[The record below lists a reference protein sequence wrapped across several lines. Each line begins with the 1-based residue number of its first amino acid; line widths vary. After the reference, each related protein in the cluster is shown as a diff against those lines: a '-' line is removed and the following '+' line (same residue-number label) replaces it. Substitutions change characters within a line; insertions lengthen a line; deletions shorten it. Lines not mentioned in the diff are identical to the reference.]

1 MTSPPEPPAAAPDVA
16 PPSGPSEPTEEPPA
30 RTPLFGKI
38 VVALALLIAVIGIA
52 GANITV
58 PYVIFSPGDATPVDD
73 YLKISDARTYAHKGS
88 LLLLTVRVSNGRPNV
103 WRFLQAS
110 LDDDSKVEG
119 EDDYFGGTPRKKVD
133 RQDVQA
139 MAESQLAAQQAALT
153 RLGYDVTVTGR
164 GASVQ
169 KVYADSPAATA
180 GLRVGDVITSING
193 QPVRVTDDVGSIV
206 RAQPVGT
213 DFSVVVRRGGQDETI
228 AVTSAAAPSG
238 EIEGKPYLGIGAV
251 TDGLKVE
258 LPVKIKIATGDVSG
272 PSGGLAFA
280 LTIID
285 DLTRG
290 DLTGGRKIAVTGTID
305 GSGRVGEVGGVP
317 QKAVA
322 ARHAGARLMI
332 VPRAEVRDARTKAGD
347 MKVVG
352 VDTLDQAL
360 AALRADGGAAIPA
373 RTG

>member
-1 MTSPPEPPAAAPDVA
+1 MTSPTEPPAAAPDVA
-16 PPSGPSEPTEEPPA
+16 PPSGPHETGDDAPA
-30 RTPLFGKI
+30 RTPLFGKV
-38 VVALALLIAVIGIA
+38 VVALALLLAVVGIA
-52 GANITV
+52 GANITL

-73 YLKISDARTYAHKGS
+73 YLKISDARTYDHKGA

-110 LDDDSKVEG
+110 FDDDSKVEG
-119 EDDYFGGTPRKKVD
+119 EKEYFGGTPRKKVD
-133 RQDVQA
+133 KEDVQA
-139 MAESQLAAQQAALT
+139 MAESQLAAQQAALA
-153 RLGYDVTVTGR
+153 RLGYAVTVTGR
-164 GASVQ
+164 GATVQ
-169 KVYADSPAATA
+169 KVYPGSPAAEA

-193 QPVRVTDDVGSIV
+193 TPVRVTDDVGTIV

-213 DFSVVVRRGGQDETI
+213 DFSVVVRRDGRDQTVPI
-228 AVTSAAAPSG
+228 TSAAAPTG
-238 EIEGKPYLGIGAV
+238 DIQGKPYIGIGA
-251 TDGLKVE
+251 TTAGLKVD

-285 DLTRG
+285 DLTPG
-290 DLTGGRKIAVTGTID
+290 NLTGGKKVAVTGTID
-305 GSGRVGEVGGVP
+305 GNGTVGEVGGVP

-332 VPRAEVRDARTKAGD
+332 VPRPELADARTKAGD

-352 VDTLDQAL
+352 VSTLDEAL
-360 AALRADGGAAIPA
+360 AVLRANGGAAIPA